1 MNATPLVEARS
12 VWKRYG
18 DSVVLERL
26 NLSIR
31 EGEFCVAVGASGCGK
46 TTFLRMLLGEETPD
60 QGQLLFAGQ
69 PLAAEPDRARGI
81 VFQRYSVFPHLTVLG
96 NVLLGLEIGHGFFG
110 RLFGAARRQA
120 RELAFEMLRRVGLE
134 AAATRYPQQL
144 SGGMQQ
150 RLALA
155 QSLVAKPRLLLL
167 DEPFG
172 ALDPGIRQDMHAL
185 VRELWR
191 EQHLTVLMVTHDLK
205 EGFALGTRL
214 FVLDKVRVD
223 PQSPGA
229 WGSRVTYDIP
239 IDKSGQAA
247 STPAAQGLP
256 A

>member
-1 MNATPLVEARS
+1 MKAPPLVEARS

-18 DSVVLERL
+18 ETVVLERL
-26 NLSIR
+26 DLSIR
-31 EGEFCVAVGASGCGK
+31 DGEFCVAVGASGCGK
-46 TTFLRMLLGEETPD
+46 TTLLRMLLGEETPD

-69 PLAAEPDRARGI
+69 PLLAEPDRARGI

-96 NVLLGLEIGHGFFG
+96 NVLLGLEIGHGVFG
-110 RLFGAARRQA
+110 RLFGAARRRA
-120 RELAFEMLRRVGLE
+120 REVALAMLRRVGLE

-172 ALDPGIRQDMHAL
+172 ALDPGIRHDMHDL

-191 EQHLTVLMVTHDLK
+191 EQRLTVLMVTHDLK

-214 FVLDKVRVD
+214 FVLDKVRND
-223 PQSPGA
+223 PQGPHA
-229 WGSRVTYDIP
+229 WGSRITYDIP
-239 IDKSGQAA
+239 LDKPGSTAVTPTARRLA
-247 STPAAQGLP
+247 S
-256 A
+256 